1 MFVFGDSFC
10 ANPQAWPSH
19 LAQQLGCRVKVN
31 GHPGAS
37 WWRIRTE
44 LLAAMK
50 VDPSIR
56 DHCDLVIAI
65 HTGNRRIPTNK
76 LLGSEREQQ
85 QAVDLYYKHI
95 YDDSYDIWS
104 HQHWFRELAELFAG
118 SRVINLFTGDMW
130 PEALTE
136 LTGQVVTT
144 PLRDLAVIQHKNQD
158 TRAFMDD
165 GFRGFLNHFTPEN
178 NVVFA
183 DQLYRIITDQQQDFD
198 ITKFKAYND

>member
-10 ANPQAWPSH
+10 ANPEAWPSH
-19 LAQQLGCRVKVN
+19 LAQQLGCTVQVK

-44 LLAAMK
+44 LLAAMQA
-50 VDPSIR
+50 DPAIQDR
-56 DHCDLVIAI
+56 CDLVIAI

-104 HQHWFRELAELFAG
+104 HQHWFRELAELFPG
-118 SRVINLFTGDMW
+118 SRMINLFTGDMW
-130 PEALTE
+130 PEALSE
-136 LTGQVVTT
+136 LSSQVVPT
-144 PLRDLAVIQHKNQD
+144 PLRDLAIIQHKNQD
-158 TRAFMDD
+158 IKYFIDD
-165 GFRGFLNHFTPEN
+165 GFHGFLNHFTAEN
-178 NVVFA
+178 NIVFA
-183 DQLYRIITDQQQDFD
+183 DQLYRIITEQQQDFD